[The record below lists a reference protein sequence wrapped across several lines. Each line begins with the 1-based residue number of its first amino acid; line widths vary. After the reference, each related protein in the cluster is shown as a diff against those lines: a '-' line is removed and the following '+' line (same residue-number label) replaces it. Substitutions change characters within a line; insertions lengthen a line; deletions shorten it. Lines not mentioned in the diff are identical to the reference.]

1 MLMAFTH
8 LSQSAYTELLFN
20 GYIGAIFNGI
30 VYSSEDGN
38 KANIVNKEKNWNKYN
53 QYTEKIEPYGH

>member
-1 MLMAFTH
+1 MDIL
-8 LSQSAYTELLFN
+8 ELF
-20 GYIGAIFNGI
+20 FNGI

-38 KANIVNKEKNWNKYN
+38 KANIVYKEKNWNKYN